1 MRRFPGQALRIGIAA
16 SAVSLLRTSRWR
28 GDKVAVLADYT
39 LPEGEP
45 DFASAAGAT
54 LLAQA
59 LRTLLEGQDVAGW
72 PVAVVLGDELCRVWQ
87 VSPPPGA
94 ARLADIE
101 AAAAL
106 RFHAL
111 YGEAPAAWALSA
123 DWDAKQP
130 FHAAALPRA
139 LLAVLQALA
148 DDKGFH
154 LVEIVPHFVTGWNR
168 WQRALRAGSWFGQWH
183 DRMLTLAAID
193 GQGLRAIRAV
203 PVPPGADHY
212 WLTQVVQ
219 REALLLGLEPPAQ
232 VQLAGALP
240 PALARPAQPGQV
252 ACSQLGA
259 GQGTGM
265 SAAGQLACAGSA
277 A

>member
-1 MRRFPGQALRIGIAA
+1 MRRFPGQALRLGIAA
-16 SAVSLLRTSRWR
+16 TAVSLLRTSRWH
-28 GDKVAVLADYT
+28 GDKVAVLAEYT

-45 DFASAAGAT
+45 DIASAAGAT
-54 LLAQA
+54 ILAQA

-72 PVAVVLGDELCRVWQ
+72 PVAVVLSDELCRLWQ
-87 VSPPPGA
+87 VNPPPGA

-168 WQRALRAGSWFGQWH
+168 WQRALRAGAWFGQWH
-183 DRMLTLAAID
+183 DRLLTLAAID
-193 GQGLRAIRAV
+193 EQGLRAIRAV
-203 PVPPGADHY
+203 PVPAGADHY
-212 WLTQVVQ
+212 WLTQIVN
-219 REALLLGLEPPAQ
+219 REALLLGLQPPAL

-240 PALARPAQPGQV
+240 PALARPAQQGQV

-259 GQGTGM
+259 GQGTGL
-265 SAAGQLACAGSA
+265 SPASQLACAGSA